1 MSRGMSTSKPN
12 HNNNEEKV
20 SNNNPKRRD
29 LKRNVIS
36 LQTMLRAKEIS
47 AEERMELSKQLSKVR
62 AELYTPSDRD
72 GATSQKLHDGDIS
85 KDEILS
91 RRQFLHNNPGL
102 KDTFRAIWMVFYP
115 YTENGILTKD
125 GYLKFQQVLN
135 VALISSEKSL
145 LEEIAVNLDN
155 EYMHDT
161 SIFGSLSEEV
171 FYDLLFETIG
181 MKIVNGVTRH
191 I

>member
-1 MSRGMSTSKPN
+1 MSKGISTSKPN
-12 HNNNEEKV
+12 LNNNDEKV
-20 SNNNPKRRD
+20 SNNIPNRRD

-36 LQTMLRAKEIS
+36 LQTMLRAKEITT
-47 AEERMELSKQLSKVR
+47 EERMELSKQLSKVR
-62 AELYTPSDRD
+62 GELYTPSNRNE
-72 GATSQKLHDGDIS
+72 ATTQKLHDGDIS

-91 RRQFLHNNPGL
+91 RRQFLQHNPGL

-161 SIFGSLSEEV
+161 SVFGSLSEEV

-181 MKIVNGVTRH
+181 MKIVNRVTLA